1 MATVKLDPA
10 KGVQIPNLTTTERN
24 AISSP
29 ETGALIW
36 NTTTSAIN
44 QYNGSAWEATDT
56 NTQADITGKLNLSGG
71 AMTGTITGF
80 TSTGIDDNATSTA
93 ITIDAAEN
101 VGIGITP
108 KSWYSTVTALQI
120 APTGA
125 LYNSSNW
132 EDFSIGCNSYYNSG
146 GTESYIQTDAACKIR
161 LTDSGLMDFKVA
173 ASGSADAAITWTT
186 AMTIDNS
193 GRVTMPLQP
202 SFLANGSPSK
212 DGSNFIH
219 SFANIK
225 YNIGSHYVNS
235 NGRFTAPVAGRYL
248 FIAGIFAQASTDNML
263 AILINGSGDYAG
275 AHVFNESG
283 QTSTGNISVVLNLAV
298 NDYVSVACDY
308 NVQGSTPRN
317 FFSGILIG

>member
-1 MATVKLDPA
+1 MAKVKIQGHASGTGILTVTA
-10 KGVQIPNLTTTERN
+10 PN
-24 AISSP
+24 
-29 ETGALIW
+29 
-36 NTTTSAIN
+36 TS
-44 QYNGSAWEATDT
+44 TDRT
-56 NTQADITGKLNLSGG
+56 ITLPD
-71 AMTGTITGF
+71 ATGTLLNSDGSGASLTSLPAAQVSGTHTNF

-93 ITIDAAEN
+93 ITINATEN
-101 VGIGITP
+101 VGIEVTP
-108 KSWYSTVTALQI
+108 ESWEDNYPALQI
-120 APTGA
+120 GGQGSLGGHSGSEVYVNENVYRNGGAWKHINTAAASQYTGT
-125 LYNSSNW
+125 
-132 EDFSIGCNSYYNSG
+132 G
-146 GTESYIQTDAACKIR
+146 GQHK
-161 LTDSGLMDFKVA
+161 FKVA
-173 ASGSADAAITWTT
+173 PSASADAAITWTT